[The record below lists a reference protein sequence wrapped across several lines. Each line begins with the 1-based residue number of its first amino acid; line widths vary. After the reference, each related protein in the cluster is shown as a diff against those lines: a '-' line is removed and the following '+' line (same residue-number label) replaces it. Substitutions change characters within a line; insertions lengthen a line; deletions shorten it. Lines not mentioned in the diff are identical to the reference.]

1 MAKKFKLFVCINQCF
16 PPDSNTE
23 SKTIYEQE
31 PSLTRGFN
39 YADRCALEEALRIKK
54 SFEAVEVTS
63 ALVGAPELKWILR
76 ASLGLG
82 ADEAVHFFTDPE
94 KYYDS
99 YQIALAL
106 SEYIARGKYDLVLCS
121 YGKERDNY
129 ETGPLGPILAELLQ
143 YPFISEAASVNID
156 LQNKFLTVRRKLT
169 KGNRLEIETSLP
181 AVLAVSS
188 TLNEPRYIS
197 IRKKNNPVH
206 IKVKKENVIS
216 SSTQLTE
223 LLSISPLK
231 PRPKQIEIA
240 GGSLPVQERLDFIIS
255 GGSSVRKRTILMEG
269 RAAELCNEL
278 LNYLEKEN
286 IL

>member
-1 MAKKFKLFVCINQCF
+1 MGKKFKLFVCINQCF

-23 SKTIYEQE
+23 STTIYEQE

-39 YADRCALEEALRIKK
+39 YSDRCALEEALRIKK
-54 SFEAVEVTS
+54 NFEAVEVTS

-106 SEYIARGKYDLVLCS
+106 SEYISRGKYDLVLCS
-121 YGKERDNY
+121 YGKEKDNY

-169 KGNRLEIETSLP
+169 KGNRLEMETSLP
-181 AVLAVSS
+181 AVISVSS
-188 TLNEPRYIS
+188 ALNEPRYIS
-197 IRKKNNPVH
+197 IRRKKYPYQVK
-206 IKVKKENVIS
+206 IKEENVIKP
-216 SSTQLTE
+216 STQLTE
-223 LLSISPLK
+223 LLSVNPLK
-231 PRPKQIEIA
+231 PRPKLIEIA

-255 GGSSVRKRTILMEG
+255 GGSSVKKKTIVMEG

-278 LNYLEKEN
+278 LKYLEKEN